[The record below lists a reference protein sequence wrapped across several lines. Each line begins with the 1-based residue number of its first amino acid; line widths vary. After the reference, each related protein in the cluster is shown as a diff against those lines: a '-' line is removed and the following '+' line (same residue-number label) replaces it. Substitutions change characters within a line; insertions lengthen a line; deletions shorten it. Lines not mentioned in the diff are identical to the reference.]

1 MDEMM
6 NYIFGTLK
14 NVERALYGQ
23 QKFNKS
29 VVFFSTAVCVGYF
42 VQELRIIQL
51 EKEIKELKCSEG
63 EEKCND

>member
-14 NVERALYGQ
+14 NVDRVLCGQ
-23 QKFNKS
+23 RKFNNS
-29 VVFFSTAVCVGYF
+29 VVFYAIATCAACVMY
-42 VQELRIIQL
+42 EMRIRQL
-51 EKEIKELKCSEG
+51 EKQITELKCSEG